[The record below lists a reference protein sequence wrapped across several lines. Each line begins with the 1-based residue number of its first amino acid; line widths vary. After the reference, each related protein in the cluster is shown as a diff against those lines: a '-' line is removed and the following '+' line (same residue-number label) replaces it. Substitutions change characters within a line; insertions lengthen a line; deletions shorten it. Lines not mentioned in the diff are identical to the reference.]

1 MRRRDELER
10 RLDAELRDHVE
21 RQVAD
26 YVAAGM
32 QEQDARRRVRLEI
45 GGLEQAKE
53 HCRDVRP
60 MQWLD
65 ELMRDMRIGF
75 RGLRRDRVFAVS
87 VVVILTLG
95 IGASV
100 TMFSMLDTVVLR
112 PLPYAQ
118 PEQLAILTTQL
129 MAESRPDGSSLPN
142 IEDWR
147 QQSRSFAG
155 ITYYRRTAASQV
167 TYAGVDAPQRA
178 LEGLVGPDFF
188 ELLGT
193 TPLLGRTLSP
203 ADFTGER
210 LVVLSEGFWREQF
223 GAAPD
228 VVQRTLTIDNEPHA
242 VIGVMPAV
250 FQMPTATTRFWRP
263 FSAAPIWKLLPGPRT
278 SDLFEVVARLKSGVT
293 LDDARAEMRVVAARL
308 RAEHADNE
316 NLDVRVI
323 SLFDHL
329 VGERTRSGVWL
340 AFAAVLAL
348 LGIACAN
355 VGGLLSVRAAR
366 RRLEFDL
373 RSALGAGRARLVRQ
387 LLAES
392 LSLWTVAAVAGVLL
406 AAAATRL
413 LVAYG
418 PTTIPRMEQVGLF
431 AGAVSAAL
439 LGSLVVVVVFGML
452 PSLVVARLRHSLAL
466 GSRDGLA
473 APRHR
478 LQDLLVTGQI
488 AGSLVLVV
496 GAALFMHSF
505 VRAQGEDPGYPAN
518 DLVTV
523 HIELPRQRYPDRVH
537 LAAFFREAQRR
548 INGLPGVVAVGAI
561 TDFFIRRNADQRVLI
576 EGQPNVP
583 NAARPR
589 LSIEGVTPEYFRST
603 GIEVV
608 EGRDFDER
616 DAEPG
621 APRVVIVSES
631 LARGFWP
638 GESAVGKRMVPSS
651 SPRQDGSWD
660 TVVGVVRDMRREGL
674 DVAPILSAFVPTY
687 LRAMDLTVRTS
698 TSLDSVIP
706 GIRREIRAIDE
717 SLPLTAIARA
727 SGRLSERLGG
737 RRFETQVLGIFAGV
751 ALLLAGAG
759 LYALLA
765 YQVTLR
771 TRELG
776 IRSALGANR
785 QSIMSMVLTHGLRIV
800 ITGIAVGMVAAG
812 AAARLLQS
820 LLYQTAAID
829 VSSYAG
835 ATAFILLIAAIAA
848 GLPALRAARIDPIA
862 AIRET

>member
-1 MRRRDELER
+1 VRRRDERER
-10 RLDAELRDHVE
+10 RLDAELRDHLE

-32 QEQDARRRVRLEI
+32 PEPDARRRARLDI

-53 HCRDVRP
+53 YCRDVRP

-65 ELMRDMRIGF
+65 EWMRDMRIGF

-100 TMFSMLDTVVLR
+100 TMFSMLETVVLR
-112 PLPYAQ
+112 PLPYAE

-129 MAESRPDGSSLPN
+129 MAEGRPDGSSMPN

-147 QQSRSFAG
+147 RQSRSFAG
-155 ITYYRRTAASQV
+155 ITYYRRIAASQV
-167 TYAGVDAPQRA
+167 TYAGLDAPQRA
-178 LEGLVGPDFF
+178 LEGLVGPEFF
-188 ELLGT
+188 ALLGT

-228 VVQRTLTIDNEPHA
+228 VAQRSLLIDNEPHA
-242 VIGVMPAV
+242 VIGVMPAA

-263 FSAAPIWKLLPGPRT
+263 FSATPIWKLLPGPRT
-278 SDLFEVVARLKSGVT
+278 SDLFEVIARLKPGVT
-293 LDDARAEMRVVAARL
+293 LDDARAEMRVVGARL
-308 RAEHADNE
+308 RAQHADNE
-316 NLDVRVI
+316 NFDVRVI
-323 SLFDHL
+323 SLFDHV

-366 RRLEFDL
+366 RRQEFDL
-373 RSALGAGRARLVRQ
+373 RSALGASRTRLVRQ

-392 LSLWTVAAVAGVLL
+392 LSLWTVATVAGVLL

-418 PTTIPRMEQVGLF
+418 PTTIPRIEQLGLSVG
-431 AGAVSAAL
+431 GVSVAL
-439 LGSLVVVVVFGML
+439 LGSLIVVIICGTL
-452 PSLVVARLRHSLAL
+452 PSLAVARTRHSLAIGL
-466 GSRDGLA
+466 RDGMA

-478 LQDLLVTGQI
+478 LQEVLVTGQI
-488 AGSLVLVV
+488 AGSVVLVV
-496 GAALFMHSF
+496 CAALFTHSF
-505 VRAQGEDPGYPAN
+505 LRAQSENPGYPADN
-518 DLVTV
+518 LLIV
-523 HIELPRQRYPDRVH
+523 HIELPRATYPNGPF
-537 LAAFFREAQRR
+537 LSTFFREARDR
-548 INGLPGVVAVGAI
+548 IMGLPGVVAVGAM
-561 TDFFIRRNADQRVLI
+561 TDFFIRRNADQRVTI
-576 EGQPNVP
+576 EGLSI
-583 NAARPR
+583 ASRDALPR
-589 LSIEGVTPEYFRST
+589 LSLESVTPGYFEAV
-603 GIEVV
+603 GIDVL

-616 DAEPG
+616 DVEAG
-621 APRVVIVSES
+621 RSRVVIVSES
-631 LARGFWP
+631 FARRFWP
-638 GESAVGKRMVPSS
+638 GESALGKRLGPAP
-651 SPRQDGSWD
+651 PRKDGSWD
-660 TVVGVVRDMRREGL
+660 VVVGVVRDMRREAL
-674 DVAPILSAFVPTY
+674 DVAPILSVFAPTY
-687 LRAMDLTVRTS
+687 LRGMDLTIRTS
-698 TSLDSVIP
+698 SGVEALIP
-706 GIRREIRAIDE
+706 AVREQIRAIDP
-717 SLPLTAIARA
+717 SLPLTQV
-727 SGRLSERLGG
+727 STVKGRLSDRLGG
-737 RRFETQVLGIFAGV
+737 RRFETQVLAVFASI

-785 QSIMSMVLTHGLRIV
+785 HSIMSMVLTHGLRV
-800 ITGIAVGMVAAG
+800 AVTGIAVGMVAAG
-812 AAARLLQS
+812 ATARLLQG

-835 ATAFILLIAAIAA
+835 AAAFILLVAAIAA
-848 GLPALRAARIDPIA
+848 GLPALRAARIEPLS
-862 AIRET
+862 AIRHS